1 MFCKKREKQTFFFLQ
16 LLASGSDWEQI
27 SAPPPRMPQFPHR
40 EEQTLLCYTPCP
52 TSLAGGVCGFQPSFC
67 TTCQEDEP

>member
-27 SAPPPRMPQFPHR
+27 SAPPRMPQFPHR